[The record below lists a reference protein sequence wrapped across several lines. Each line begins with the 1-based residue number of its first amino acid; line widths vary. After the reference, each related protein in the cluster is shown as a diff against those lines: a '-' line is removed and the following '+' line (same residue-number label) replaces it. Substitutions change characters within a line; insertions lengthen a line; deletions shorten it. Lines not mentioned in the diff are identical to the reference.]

1 MLIRIL
7 YDVKVSLALLLLL
20 FIFNH
25 CFAQRRLPVEFAQLS
40 NGLIKKL
47 VVNCVQVVDDL

>member
-7 YDVKVSLALLLLL
+7 YDVKVSLASLLLL

-25 CFAQRRLPVEFAQLS
+25 CFAQRRLPVELAQLS